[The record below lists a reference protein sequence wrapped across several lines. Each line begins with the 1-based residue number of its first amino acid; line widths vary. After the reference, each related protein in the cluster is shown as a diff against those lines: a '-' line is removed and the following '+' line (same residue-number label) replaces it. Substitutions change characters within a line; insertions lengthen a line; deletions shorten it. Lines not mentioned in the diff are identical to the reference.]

1 MIWAATVFLSG
12 CGASSLDQLSSDNTD
27 GTETAAPKKEVT
39 GSIVPTSATPDEFT
53 QQAGGA
59 PESGKVAAEVKAI
72 SAVST
77 PGSSSYKI
85 GPQDVLDISVFKAPE
100 LSKVVQVSESGTIN
114 LPLVGEIVTVGR
126 TPREVEKELTKLLG
140 AKYLQKPQVTV
151 FVKEY
156 NSQRVTIEGA
166 VKKPGVFPIQG
177 SMSLLQAVAMAQ
189 GMDAI
194 SDDTIVVFRTT
205 GGKRAA
211 ARFDISEI
219 REGASTDPQLQA
231 GDIIVAGSSALK
243 EGFGNVMKVL
253 PVASVFALF

>member
-1 MIWAATVFLSG
+1 MGRDNA
-12 CGASSLDQLSSDNTD
+12 DNT
-27 GTETAAPKKEVT
+27 ESVAQKKEVT
-39 GSIVPTSATPDEFT
+39 GSIVPTSATPDNFSE
-53 QQAGGA
+53 QGGA
-59 PESGKVAAEVKAI
+59 PETGKAVAEMKAV

-100 LSKVVQVSESGTIN
+100 LSKVVQVSEAGTIN
-114 LPLVGEIVTVGR
+114 LPLVGEIATAGR
-126 TPREVEKELTKLLG
+126 TPRDVEKDLTKRLG

-177 SMSLLQAVAMAQ
+177 NMSLLQAVAMAQ
-189 GMDAI
+189 GMDAL
-194 SDDTIVVFRTT
+194 SDDSVVIFRTSS
-205 GGKRAA
+205 GKRAA

-219 REGASTDPQLQA
+219 REGTAADPQLQA
-231 GDIIVAGSSALK
+231 GDIVVAGSSALK
-243 EGFGNVMKVL
+243 EGFGNVMKAL